1 MKNLFKKIG
10 ALLVAAVMVLSM
22 CTAAFADAGTDGIIG
37 TADDTGTIT
46 VENVDEENGVSVSA
60 YPIAL
65 AKYENNTFIGYEK
78 KVSTNFDLE
87 SPTEDQLKT
96 IFEEVKNDNNKW
108 LPLTKDTNVKTTWS
122 RANCPVGMYL
132 VKVSGSESYS
142 YNLAVVSVSYKNEN
156 GSNDIEN
163 GVTNMELKDGVT
175 KVKKSSAPTVD
186 KQIKV
191 SDTTT
196 TKGNTVNIGDK
207 VPYVVTINPI
217 PYYAGKHPVLNVE
230 DILSAGLTL
239 DKASVKVQIK
249 DGDSVADLDPTKYSI
264 VKEDNKLAVNFVVT
278 DDAGNK
284 SYTLNAYEGKEVVIT
299 YKATVNNNAALNE
312 KDNNNNVTLNYTKD
326 SKVENQN
333 GTDTDKTYTY
343 TFELDGSIDGQ
354 ISTEDIIKKTGVEKG
369 QTTSSPLAGAEFTLY
384 TKKECTTQD
393 KYNNNNTNT
402 KVVNPATSD
411 NKGQLKFTGLAAG
424 EYYLKETKAPSGYA
438 LNTNVFKVVISAVLD
453 ETTGKLKSW
462 TVAVSD
468 ANATDG
474 AANST
479 TFNVTNE
486 GVASIAGEK
495 ANTTE
500 IKNTQLSTLPSTGG
514 MGTYL
519 FTIIGVVVMVGAAG
533 AFFISRRKGSEE

>member
-22 CTAAFADAGTDGIIG
+22 CTAAFADAGNDGIIG
-37 TADDTGTIT
+37 TADDTGKIT
-46 VENVDEENGVSVSA
+46 VEKVDDEEGVSVSA

-65 AKYENNTFIGYEK
+65 AKYENNTFSGYEK
-78 KVSTNFDLE
+78 KVTNDLTLE
-87 SPTEDQLKT
+87 QPTEAQLMA
-96 IFEEVKNDNNKW
+96 IFEEVKDNTNNW
-108 LPLTKDTNVKTTWS
+108 LSLSKDSEDSTKWS
-122 RANCPVGMYL
+122 RDNCKVGMYL
-132 VKVSGSESYS
+132 VKVSGSEAHS
-142 YNLAVVSVSYKNEN
+142 YNLAVVSVSYVNKN
-156 GSNDIEN
+156 GSNAIDE
-163 GVTNMELKDGVT
+163 GSTNMELKNGVT

-249 DGDSVADLDPTKYSI
+249 DGNTVSDLDSAKYDI
-264 VKEDNKLAVNFVVT
+264 VKEHNKLAVNFVKT
-278 DDAGNK
+278 DVEGNK
-284 SYTLNAYEGKEVVIT
+284 NYTLNEFEGKEVVIT
-299 YKATVNNNAALNE
+299 YEATVNNNAALNE

-333 GTDTDKTYTY
+333 GTDTDTTYTY
-343 TFELDGSIDGQ
+343 TFELDGSIEGQ

-369 QTTSSPLAGAEFTLY
+369 QTTSSPLAGAKFTLY
-384 TKKECTTQD
+384 TKKDCTTQD
-393 KYNNNNTNT
+393 KYGNP

-411 NKGQLKFTGLAAG
+411 TKGQLTFTGLAAG
-424 EYYLKETKAPSGYA
+424 EYYLKETEAPSGYA
-438 LNTNVFKVVISAVLD
+438 LNTNVFKVVISANLD
-453 ETTGKLKSW
+453 ATTGKLQSW

-468 ANATDG
+468 ANATDD

-519 FTIIGVVVMVGAAG
+519 FTIIGVVVMAGAAG

>member
-22 CTAAFADAGTDGIIG
+22 CTAAFADAVDDGIIG
-37 TADDTGTIT
+37 TADDKGKIT
-46 VENVDEENGVSVSA
+46 VENVDDEKGVSVSA

-65 AKYENNTFIGYEK
+65 AKYEKNTFSGYEK
-78 KVSTNFDLE
+78 KVNANFDLE
-87 SPTEDQLKT
+87 SPKEAQLKE
-96 IFEEVKNDNNKW
+96 IFEEVKDNNNW

-122 RANCPVGMYL
+122 RENCQVGMYL

-142 YNLAVVSVSYKNEN
+142 YNLAVVSVSYTNNDGNSYKIEDGKTDMALKN
-156 GSNDIEN
+156 
-163 GVTNMELKDGVT
+163 GVT
-175 KVKKSSAPTVD
+175 KVKKSSAPKVD

-217 PYYAGKHPVLNVE
+217 PYYAGKHPVLDVE
-230 DILSAGLTL
+230 DNLSAGLTL

-249 DGDSVADLDPTKYSI
+249 DGNNVSDLDSTKYGI
-264 VKEDNKLAVNFVVT
+264 VKEDNRLAVNFVIT
-278 DDAGNK
+278 DKDGNK
-284 SYTLNAYEGKEVVIT
+284 NYTLNDYEGKEVVIT
-299 YKATVNNNAALNE
+299 YEATVNNNAALNE
-312 KDNNNNVTLNYTKD
+312 KENNNNVTLNYTKD
-326 SKVENQN
+326 SKVESQN

-343 TFELDGSIDGQ
+343 TFELDGSIEGQ
-354 ISTEDIIKKTGVEKG
+354 VSTKDIIKKTGVEKG
-369 QTTSSPLAGAEFTLY
+369 QTKSSPLAGAEFTLY
-384 TKKECTTQD
+384 TTKECGEDD
-393 KYNNNNTNT
+393 KYNNP
-402 KVVNPATSD
+402 KVENPAVSD
-411 NKGQLKFTGLAAG
+411 SEGQLKFTGLKAG
-424 EYYLKETKAPSGYA
+424 TYYLKETKAPKGYA
-438 LNTNVFKVVISAVLD
+438 LNTNVFQVVISAALD
-453 ETTGKLKSW
+453 EETSKLTSW

-479 TFNVTNE
+479 TFNVSNE
-486 GVASIAGEK
+486 GVASIAGGEAK
-495 ANTTE
+495 TTE
-500 IKNTQLSTLPSTGG
+500 IKNTQLSSLPSTGG

-519 FTIIGVVVMVGAAG
+519 FTIIGVVVMAGAAG

>member
-22 CTAAFADAGTDGIIG
+22 CTAAFADAGNDGIIG
-37 TADDTGTIT
+37 TADDTGKIT
-46 VENVDEENGVSVSA
+46 VEKVDDEEGVSVSA

-65 AKYENNTFIGYEK
+65 AKYENNTFSGYEK
-78 KVSTNFDLE
+78 KVTNDLTLE
-87 SPTEDQLKT
+87 QPTEAQLMA
-96 IFEEVKNDNNKW
+96 IFEEVKDNTNNW
-108 LPLTKDTNVKTTWS
+108 LSLSKDSEDSTKWS
-122 RANCPVGMYL
+122 RDNCKVGMYL
-132 VKVSGSESYS
+132 VKVSGSEAHS
-142 YNLAVVSVSYKNEN
+142 YNLAVVSVSYVNKN
-156 GSNDIEN
+156 GSNAIDE
-163 GVTNMELKDGVT
+163 GSTNMELKNGVT

-249 DGDSVADLDPTKYSI
+249 DGNTVSDLDSDKYDI
-264 VKEDNKLAVNFVVT
+264 VKEYNKLAVNFVKT
-278 DDAGNK
+278 DVEGNK
-284 SYTLNAYEGKEVVIT
+284 NYTLNEFEGKEVVIT
-299 YKATVNNNAALNE
+299 YEATVNNDAALNE

-333 GTDTDKTYTY
+333 GTDTDTTYTY
-343 TFELDGSIDGQ
+343 TFELDGSIEGQ

-369 QTTSSPLAGAEFTLY
+369 QTTSSPLAGAKFTLY
-384 TKKECTTQD
+384 TKKDCTTQD
-393 KYNNNNTNT
+393 KYVNP

-411 NKGQLKFTGLAAG
+411 TKGQLTFTGLAAG
-424 EYYLKETKAPSGYA
+424 EYYLKETEAPSGYA
-438 LNTNVFKVVISAVLD
+438 LNTNVFKVVISANLD
-453 ETTGKLKSW
+453 VTTGKLKSW

-468 ANATDG
+468 ANATDD

-519 FTIIGVVVMVGAAG
+519 FTIIGVVVMAGAAG

>member
-22 CTAAFADAGTDGIIG
+22 CTAAFADDVDDGIIG
-37 TADDTGTIT
+37 TADDKGKIT
-46 VENVDEENGVSVSA
+46 VENVDDENGVSVSA

-78 KVSTNFDLE
+78 KVSTGFELE
-87 SPTEDQLKT
+87 SPKEDQLKA
-96 IFEEVKNDNNKW
+96 IFEEVKDNNNW
-108 LPLTKDTNVKTTWS
+108 LPLTKDTDVKTTWS
-122 RANCPVGMYL
+122 RENCQVGMYL

-142 YNLAVVSVSYKNEN
+142 YNLAVVSVSYTNKDGN
-156 GSNDIEN
+156 SYKIED
-163 GVTNMELKDGVT
+163 GKTDMELKNGVT

-207 VPYVVTINPI
+207 VLYVVTINPI

-249 DGDSVADLDPTKYSI
+249 DGNTVSDLDSAKYDI
-264 VKEDNKLAVNFVVT
+264 VKENNKLAVNFVKT
-278 DDAGNK
+278 DVAGNK
-284 SYTLNAYEGKEVVIT
+284 NYTLNEFEGKEVVIT
-299 YKATVNNNAALNE
+299 YEATVNNNAALNE

-343 TFELDGSIDGQ
+343 TFELDGSIEGQ
-354 ISTEDIIKKTGVEKG
+354 VSTKDIIKKTGVEKG
-369 QTTSSPLAGAEFTLY
+369 QTKSSPLAGAEFTLY
-384 TKKECTTQD
+384 TTKECGEDD
-393 KYNNNNTNT
+393 KYNNT
-402 KVVNPATSD
+402 KVENPAVSD
-411 NKGQLKFTGLAAG
+411 SEGQLKFTGLKAG
-424 EYYLKETKAPSGYA
+424 TYYLKETKAPKGYA
-438 LNTNVFKVVISAVLD
+438 LNTNVFKVVISAALD
-453 ETTGKLKSW
+453 EETGKLTSW

-479 TFNVTNE
+479 TFNVSNK
-486 GVASIAGEK
+486 GVASIVGEK
-495 ANTTE
+495 AKTTE
-500 IKNTQLSTLPSTGG
+500 IKNTQLSSLPSTGG

-519 FTIIGVVVMVGAAG
+519 FTIIGVVVMAGAAG

>member
-22 CTAAFADAGTDGIIG
+22 CTAAFADAGNDGIIG
-37 TADDTGTIT
+37 TADDTGKIT

-78 KVSTNFDLE
+78 KVSTGFDLE
-87 SPTEDQLKT
+87 SPKEDQLKA
-96 IFEEVKNDNNKW
+96 IFEEVKNNNNW
-108 LPLTKDTNVKTTWS
+108 LPLIKDTDVKTTWS
-122 RANCPVGMYL
+122 RENCQVGMYL

-142 YNLAVVSVSYKNEN
+142 YNLAVVSVSYTNKDGN
-156 GSNDIEN
+156 SYKIED
-163 GVTNMELKDGVT
+163 GKTDMELKNGVT

-249 DGDSVADLDPTKYSI
+249 DGNTVSDLDSAKYDI
-264 VKEDNKLAVNFVVT
+264 VKEDNKLAVNFVKT
-278 DDAGNK
+278 DVAGNK
-284 SYTLNAYEGKEVVIT
+284 NYTLNEFEGKEVVIT
-299 YKATVNNNAALNE
+299 YEATVNNNAALNE

-326 SKVENQN
+326 SKVDNQN

-343 TFELDGSIDGQ
+343 TFELDGSIEGQ

-369 QTTSSPLAGAEFTLY
+369 QTTSSPLAGAKFTLY
-384 TKKECTTQD
+384 TKKDCTTQD
-393 KYNNNNTNT
+393 KYVNP

-411 NKGQLKFTGLAAG
+411 TKGQLTFTGLAAG
-424 EYYLKETKAPSGYA
+424 EYYLKETEAPSGYA
-438 LNTNVFKVVISAVLD
+438 LNTNVFKVVISANLD
-453 ETTGKLKSW
+453 ATTGKLKSW

-468 ANATDG
+468 ANATDD

-519 FTIIGVVVMVGAAG
+519 FTIIGVVVMAGAAG
-533 AFFISRRKGSEE
+533 VFFISRRKGSEE

>member
-22 CTAAFADAGTDGIIG
+22 CTAAFADAGNDGIIG
-37 TADDTGTIT
+37 TADDTGKIT
-46 VENVDEENGVSVSA
+46 VEKVDDEEGVSVSA

-65 AKYENNTFIGYEK
+65 AKYENNTFSGYEK
-78 KVSTNFDLE
+78 KVTNDLTLE
-87 SPTEDQLKT
+87 QPTEAQLMA
-96 IFEEVKNDNNKW
+96 IFEEVKDNTNNW
-108 LPLTKDTNVKTTWS
+108 LSLSKDSEDSTKWS
-122 RANCPVGMYL
+122 RDNCKVGMYL
-132 VKVSGSESYS
+132 VKVSGSEAHS
-142 YNLAVVSVSYKNEN
+142 YNLAVVSVSYVNKN
-156 GSNDIEN
+156 GSNAIDE
-163 GVTNMELKDGVT
+163 GSTNMELKNGVT

-249 DGDSVADLDPTKYSI
+249 DGNTVSDLDFAKYDI
-264 VKEDNKLAVNFVVT
+264 VKEYNKLAVNFVKT
-278 DDAGNK
+278 DVEGNK
-284 SYTLNAYEGKEVVIT
+284 NYTLNEFEGKEVVIT
-299 YKATVNNNAALNE
+299 YEATVNNNAALNE

-333 GTDTDKTYTY
+333 GTDTDTTYTY
-343 TFELDGSIDGQ
+343 TFELDGSIEGQ

-369 QTTSSPLAGAEFTLY
+369 QTTSSPLAGAKFTLY
-384 TKKECTTQD
+384 TKKDCTTQD
-393 KYNNNNTNT
+393 KYGNP

-411 NKGQLKFTGLAAG
+411 TKGQLTFTGLAAG
-424 EYYLKETKAPSGYA
+424 EYYLKETEAPSGYA
-438 LNTNVFKVVISAVLD
+438 LNTNVFKVVISANLD
-453 ETTGKLKSW
+453 ATTGKLKSW

-468 ANATDG
+468 ANATDD

-519 FTIIGVVVMVGAAG
+519 FTIIGVVVMAGAAG